1 MENRFLPSYT
11 IGPDAYDEI
20 PEVCGKF
27 GKTAVIIGG
36 NQSRAAAEPLIR
48 LAVKGEIEITGS
60 FLYGD
65 DATFEN
71 GDKLTEIPEVKA
83 ADMIFAVGGGRACD
97 TAKYAAEKLDKPI
110 FTFPTLSSNC
120 ASITAVCIMYHPDH
134 TYRAN
139 WYRSRPPFHT
149 FINTDVVLHS
159 PRKYFWAG
167 IGDALSKE
175 YEVLFNSSGDTP
187 DYFQSIGIRLAENCS
202 DGLLEKGEE
211 ALSDFD
217 KGIDS
222 EAFRYV
228 VQNIIISTGLISNC
242 VPVIYN
248 SSLAHAIYNSHSQV
262 PHKGTHLHGAVV
274 CYGTLVL
281 LTLDGQKEERDK
293 MLAFTKNT
301 GLPHTLSDIGVVRKD
316 AEALTG
322 YALEKPDIRHV
333 PYEITKEAILRAMDA
348 LEGLK

>member
-20 PEVCGKF
+20 PAVCGKF

-36 NQSRAAAEPLIR
+36 NKARNAAEPLIR
-48 LAVKGEIEITGS
+48 EAVEGKISITGS

-71 GDKLTEIPEVKA
+71 AEKLMEIPEVRE

-97 TAKYAAEKLDKPI
+97 TAKYTAEKLDKPI
-110 FTFPTLSSNC
+110 FTFPTLASNC
-120 ASITAVCIMYHPDH
+120 ASVTAVSVIYYPDH

-149 FINTDVVLHS
+149 FINTRVVLHS
-159 PRKYFWAG
+159 PREYFWAG

-175 YEVLFNSSGDTP
+175 YEVLFNSRGDRLT
-187 DYFQSIGIRLAENCS
+187 FLETLGVRLAGSCS
-202 DGLLEKGEE
+202 DGLLDMGEK

-217 KGIDS
+217 EGIDS
-222 EAFRYV
+222 EEFRFV

-248 SSLAHAIYNSHSQV
+248 SSLAHAIYNSHNQV
-262 PHKGTHLHGAVV
+262 PHKGHHLHGAVV

-281 LTLDGQKEERDK
+281 LTLDGQKEERDR
-293 MLAFTKNT
+293 MLAFTKKT
-301 GLPHTLSDIGVVRKD
+301 ALPHRLVDIGIDRKD
-316 AEALTG
+316 ASALAG
-322 YALEKPDIRHV
+322 YALEKPDVKHV
-333 PYEITKEAILRAMDA
+333 PYESRKDEILKAMDE
-348 LEGLK
+348 LEGL

>member
-20 PEVCGKF
+20 PAVCGKF

-48 LAVKGEIEITGS
+48 LAVKGKIEITGS

-159 PRKYFWAG
+159 PREYFWAG

-187 DYFQSIGIRLAENCS
+187 DYFQSIGIRLAGNCS

-301 GLPHTLSDIGVVRKD
+301 GLPHTLSDIGVERKD

>member
-20 PEVCGKF
+20 PAVCRKF

-71 GDKLTEIPEVKA
+71 GDRLTEIPEVKA

-110 FTFPTLSSNC
+110 FTFPTLASNC
-120 ASITAVCIMYHPDH
+120 ASITAVCIMYYPDH

-159 PRKYFWAG
+159 PRDYFWAG

-175 YEVLFNSSGDTP
+175 YEVLFNARGDKL
-187 DYFQSIGIRLAENCS
+187 DYFQSIGARLAGNCS

-211 ALSDFD
+211 ALLDFD
-217 KGIDS
+217 KGMDS
-222 EAFRYV
+222 EAFRFV

-248 SSLAHAIYNSHSQV
+248 SSLAHAIYNSHGQV
-262 PHKGTHLHGAVV
+262 PHRGNHLHGAVV

-281 LTLDGQKEERDK
+281 LTLDGQKEERDR
-293 MLAFTKNT
+293 MLAFTKKTN
-301 GLPHTLSDIGVVRKD
+301 LPHSLADIGVDRKD
-316 AEALTG
+316 AEALSG

-333 PYEITKEAILRAMDA
+333 PYEIRKEAILKAMDE

>member
-20 PEVCGKF
+20 PAVCGKF

-159 PRKYFWAG
+159 PREYFWAG

-187 DYFQSIGIRLAENCS
+187 DYFQSIGIRLAGNCS

-301 GLPHTLSDIGVVRKD
+301 GLPHTLSDIGVERKD

>member
-11 IGPDAYDEI
+11 MGPDAYDEI
-20 PEVCGKF
+20 PAVCGKF

-36 NQSRAAAEPLIR
+36 NRARKAAEPLIR
-48 LAVKGEIEITGS
+48 KAVEGRISITGS

-71 GDKLTEIPEVKA
+71 GDRLTEIPEVKE

-110 FTFPTLSSNC
+110 FTFPTLASNC
-120 ASITAVCIMYHPDH
+120 ASITAVCIMYYPDH

-149 FINTDVVLHS
+149 FIDTDVVLHS
-159 PRKYFWAG
+159 PRDYFWAG

-175 YEVLFNSSGDTP
+175 YEVLFNSRGDTL
-187 DYFQSIGIRLAENCS
+187 DYFQSLGVRLAGSCS

-211 ALSDFD
+211 ALADFD
-217 KGIDS
+217 QGKDS
-222 EAFRYV
+222 DVFRFV

-248 SSLAHAIYNSHSQV
+248 SSLAHAIYNSHNQV
-262 PHKGTHLHGAVV
+262 PHKGNHLHGAVV

-293 MLAFTKNT
+293 MLSFTKKT
-301 GLPHTLSDIGVVRKD
+301 GLPHTLSDIGVDRKD
-316 AEALTG
+316 APALAG
-322 YALEKPDIRHV
+322 FALEKPDIRHV
-333 PYEITKEAILRAMDA
+333 PYKITKENIVKAMDE
-348 LEGLK
+348 LEGLR